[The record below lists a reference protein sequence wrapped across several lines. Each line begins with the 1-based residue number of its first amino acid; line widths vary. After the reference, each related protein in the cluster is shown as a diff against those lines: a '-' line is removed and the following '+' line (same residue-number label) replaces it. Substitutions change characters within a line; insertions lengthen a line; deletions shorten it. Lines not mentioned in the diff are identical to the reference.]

1 MNEEKKD
8 SFEKFRQLLID
19 SYLFPAE
26 YTHKFIGKN
35 SEIFAKGVQDFESRF
50 VGLRRSGEKRSASDS
65 HLALTY
71 IFIAGTA
78 EDIIELAKATYEI
91 PDLIYIL

>member
-1 MNEEKKD
+1 MSEEKKD
-8 SFEKFRQLLID
+8 SFDKFRQLLID
-19 SYLFPAE
+19 TYLFPAD

-35 SEIFAKGVQDFESRF
+35 SELFSQGVTEFEARF
-50 VGLRRSGEKRSASDS
+50 IGLRRTGERKSASDA

-71 IFIAGTA
+71 VFIAGNA